1 MKSALRPYQN
11 DLYISTRD
19 ALKTNK
25 SVLIQLAT
33 GGGKTPISA
42 AIIESVFL
50 KDKRAWFIT
59 PRRNLVDQASEHLR
73 KWGVQHGRIDASS
86 IESRAYKI
94 FVVSKETLSRRWD
107 KIKNWPDII
116 LIDEAHMNLDFQ
128 LELYKRAPLHTKF
141 ILFTATP
148 ERLDGRGL
156 SIIGGG
162 IADTMVQGPSIPEL
176 TRQGYLTPL
185 RYFSPP
191 LEGLRDLKTKGIDYD
206 EEQLEELLT
215 RRKIYGEVVGHYEKY
230 GKGKAALGFCRS
242 VKSAYQMA
250 ERFRDKGHNF
260 HCIEGKMTHKEIKS
274 MLDSLSN
281 GTIEGLTTCD
291 LVLYGVDVP
300 RVEYGFSVRPT
311 LSFSLLMQMIG
322 RTLRPFKDEK
332 TGYVKEDALW
342 FDHVNMLLEHGIN
355 GVPPHYVEHIDW
367 NFDGTEK
374 RKKSKSDKNVKLCQF
389 LDFMYCT
396 NVHCST
402 CEHNPDKSVTDA
414 RRQMII
420 VPAELEEVKKPV
432 EYKDRPL
439 EFKIET
445 EDKITEK
452 ILEYKQLKFDSKDEK
467 EIKIVENKLFDIVD
481 ELCEIAETRILKAV
495 NRPFWVYYTLAGEN
509 KHAVQIHILAAIQRA
524 KNFKPGWIY
533 FAKEKIKGRST

>member
-1 MKSALRPYQN
+1 
-11 DLYISTRD
+11 
-19 ALKTNK
+19 
-25 SVLIQLAT
+25 
-33 GGGKTPISA
+33 
-42 AIIESVFL
+42 
-50 KDKRAWFIT
+50 
-59 PRRNLVDQASEHLR
+59 
-73 KWGVQHGRIDASS
+73 
-86 IESRAYKI
+86 
-94 FVVSKETLSRRWD
+94 
-107 KIKNWPDII
+107 
-116 LIDEAHMNLDFQ
+116 
-128 LELYKRAPLHTKF
+128 
-141 ILFTATP
+141 
-148 ERLDGRGL
+148 
-156 SIIGGG
+156 
-162 IADTMVQGPSIPEL
+162 
-176 TRQGYLTPL
+176 
-185 RYFSPP
+185 
-191 LEGLRDLKTKGIDYD
+191 
-206 EEQLEELLT
+206 
-215 RRKIYGEVVGHYEKY
+215 
-230 GKGKAALGFCRS
+230 
-242 VKSAYQMA
+242 
-250 ERFRDKGHNF
+250 
-260 HCIEGKMTHKEIKS
+260 

-332 TGYVKEDALW
+332 TGYVKQDALW

-374 RKKSKSDKNVKLCQF
+374 RKKSKADKNVKLCQY

-432 EYKDRPL
+432 ALADRDLP
-439 EFKIET
+439 ERRQIENDII
-445 EDKITEK
+445 E
-452 ILEYKQLKFDSKDEK
+452 QVLKFK
-467 EIKIVENKLFDIVD
+467 ENENELPSVIDALVKIADD
-481 ELCEIAETRILKAV
+481 CGYS
-495 NRPFWVYYTLAGEN
+495 PFWIYHQLVTEN

-533 FAKEKIKGRST
+533 FAKEKIKSKGA

>member
-1 MKSALRPYQN
+1 MKTALRPYQN
-11 DLYISTRD
+11 DLYTSARD
-19 ALKTNK
+19 ELIKNK

-50 KDKRAWFIT
+50 KEKRAWFIT
-59 PRRNLVDQASEHLR
+59 PRKNLVDQASEHLR
-73 KWGVQHGRIDASS
+73 KWGVQHGRIDAGSA
-86 IESRAYKI
+86 ESRAYKI
-94 FVVSKETLSRRWD
+94 FVVSKETLQRRWD

-128 LELYKRAPLHTKF
+128 LELYKRAPLNTKF

-148 ERLDGRGL
+148 QRLDGRGL

-162 IADTMVQGPSIPEL
+162 IAETMIQGPSIPKL

-260 HCIEGKMTHKEIKS
+260 HCIEGKMSHKEIKS
-274 MLDSLSN
+274 MLQALSD

-311 LSFSLLMQMIG
+311 LSFALLMQMIG
-322 RTLRPFKDEK
+322 RTLRPFKDDK
-332 TGYVKEDALW
+332 TGYVKQDALW
-342 FDHVNMLLEHGIN
+342 FDHVNMLLEHGID
-355 GVPPHYVEHIDW
+355 GMPPHYMENIEW

-374 RKKSKSDKNVKLCQF
+374 RKKDKSLKNIKLCQY
-389 LDFMYCT
+389 LDFMYCN

-402 CEHNPDKSVTDA
+402 CVHNPDKSITDC
-414 RRQMII
+414 RQPMII
-420 VPAELEEVKKPV
+420 IPAELEEVKKPV
-432 EYKDRPL
+432 PLADR
-439 EFKIET
+439 EWDDRKEIEDRIH
-445 EDKITEK
+445 EV
-452 ILEYKQLKFDSKDEK
+452 ILEYKEDVNVLPSVIDKLV
-467 EIKIVENKLFDIVD
+467 KIADD
-481 ELCEIAETRILKAV
+481 CGYS
-495 NRPFWVYYTLAGEN
+495 PFWIYHQLVTD
-509 KHAVQIHILAAIQRA
+509 KHAVQIQILSAIAKA
-524 KNFKPGWIY
+524 KNFKPGWIW
-533 FAKEKIKGRST
+533 FATQKIKAK

>member
-1 MKSALRPYQN
+1 
-11 DLYISTRD
+11 
-19 ALKTNK
+19 
-25 SVLIQLAT
+25 
-33 GGGKTPISA
+33 
-42 AIIESVFL
+42 
-50 KDKRAWFIT
+50 
-59 PRRNLVDQASEHLR
+59 
-73 KWGVQHGRIDASS
+73 
-86 IESRAYKI
+86 
-94 FVVSKETLSRRWD
+94 
-107 KIKNWPDII
+107 
-116 LIDEAHMNLDFQ
+116 
-128 LELYKRAPLHTKF
+128 
-141 ILFTATP
+141 
-148 ERLDGRGL
+148 L

-206 EEQLEELLT
+206 EEQLEERRT

-274 MLDSLSN
+274 MLDALSN

-332 TGYVKEDALW
+332 TGYVKQDALW

-355 GVPPHYVEHIDW
+355 GVPPHYLDKIDW
-367 NFDGTEK
+367 NFHGTEK
-374 RKKSKSDKNVKLCQF
+374 RKRDKTLKNVKLCPH
-389 LDFMYCT
+389 LDFLYCQ
-396 NVHCST
+396 NPHCQT

-420 VPAELEEVKKPV
+420 VPAELEEIKKPV
-432 EYKDRPL
+432 ALADRDLP
-439 EFKIET
+439 ERRQIESDII
-445 EDKITEK
+445 E
-452 ILEYKQLKFDSKDEK
+452 QVLKFK
-467 EIKIVENKLFDIVD
+467 ENENELPSVIDALVKIADD
-481 ELCEIAETRILKAV
+481 CGYS
-495 NRPFWVYYTLAGEN
+495 PFWIYHQLVTEN

-533 FAKEKIKGRST
+533 FAKEKIKAKAV